1 MTMRNLLDGLE
12 ETGLHFSN
20 VVASNVYLDDVRD
33 FPAMNRVYSQYF
45 PDLKPTRTTVAQVPP
60 RADRGPVRGEVYPT
74 LEQISVIAVR

>member
-1 MTMRNLLDGLE
+1 
-12 ETGLHFSN
+12 
-20 VVASNVYLDDVRD
+20 
-33 FPAMNRVYSQYF
+33 MNRVYSQYF